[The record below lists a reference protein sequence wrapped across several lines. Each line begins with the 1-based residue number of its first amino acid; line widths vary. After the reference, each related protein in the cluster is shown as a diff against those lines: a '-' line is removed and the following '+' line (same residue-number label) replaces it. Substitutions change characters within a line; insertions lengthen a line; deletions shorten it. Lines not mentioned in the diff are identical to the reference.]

1 MAETIVLALNGG
13 TGSRAALDWVI
24 ERARTIPV
32 SLELTTVID
41 LARLP
46 TTIRKDWVLPAYEQM
61 LMDAANRVRRDA
73 PMVRVMTSVRRGAPL
88 QELLISAV
96 DADLLVIGTRE
107 AAGPLYGTLRQQIA
121 AGVSCPLVIVPTDWA
136 PRNGSVVVGV
146 DDDETSHSAVAFA
159 AGEAERLGREL
170 SVVHAWRIPALLAL
184 GWLSAGA
191 SPYEEIRM
199 AHAEV
204 LAGAVE
210 RVGAEHPTVTVR
222 NTLEHG
228 SAALILTNAA
238 EHAEMV
244 VVGTH
249 GRGMMTGLLLG
260 SVAHDLLISM
270 PCPVVVVPPLADMP
284 LLRSN
289 DEQDK

>member
-13 TGSRAALDWVI
+13 TGSPAALDWVI
-24 ERARTIPV
+24 ERARILQI

-46 TTIRKDWVLPAYEQM
+46 TTIAKDRVLPAYEQM
-61 LMDAANRVRRDA
+61 LMDSASRVRRDA
-73 PMVRVMTSVRRGAPL
+73 PAVQVMTSVRRGAPL
-88 QELLISAV
+88 QELLNSAA

-107 AAGPLYGTLRQQIA
+107 AAGSLYGTLRHQIA
-121 AGVSCPLVIVPTDWA
+121 AGVSCPLVIVPTDWT

-146 DDDETSHSAVAFA
+146 DDDETSHRAVAFA
-159 AGEAERLGREL
+159 AREAERLGREL
-170 SVVHAWRIPALLAL
+170 SIVHAWRIPTLLAL

-191 SPYEEIRM
+191 SSYDEIRM

-204 LAGAVE
+204 LAGVVE
-210 RVGAEHPTVTVR
+210 RVRAEHPTLVVR
-222 NTLEHG
+222 DTLEQG
-228 SAALILTNAA
+228 SAALVLTGAA

-249 GRGMMTGLLLG
+249 GRRMIAGLLLG
-260 SVAHDLLISM
+260 SIAHDLLISM
-270 PCPVVVVPPLADMP
+270 PCPVVVVPHPADVP
-284 LLRSN
+284 LLIPN
-289 DEQDK
+289 AEHGK

>member
-1 MAETIVLALNGG
+1 MAERIILALNGG

-24 ERARTIPV
+24 GRARTIRI

-46 TTIRKDWVLPAYEQM
+46 TTITKDWVLPAYEQL
-61 LMDAANRVRRDA
+61 LMDAASRVRGDA
-73 PMVRVMTSVRRGAPL
+73 PTVQVMTSVRRGAPL
-88 QELLISAV
+88 QELLISAA

-107 AAGPLYGTLRQQIA
+107 AAGSLYGTLRHQIA
-121 AGVSCPLVIVPTDWA
+121 AGVSCPLVIVPTDWT
-136 PRNGSVVVGV
+136 PCNGSVVVGV
-146 DDDETSHSAVAFA
+146 DDDETSQFAVDFA
-159 AGEAERLGREL
+159 AREAERLGREL
-170 SVVHAWRIPALLAL
+170 SVVHAWRIPTLLAL

-191 SPYEEIRM
+191 SPYDEIRM

-204 LAGAVE
+204 LAGVVE
-210 RVGAEHPTVTVR
+210 RVRAEHVTVVVR
-222 NTLEHG
+222 DTLEHG
-228 SAALILTNAA
+228 SAALVLTDAA

-249 GRGMMTGLLLG
+249 GRGVMAGLFLG

-270 PCPVVVVPPLADMP
+270 PCPVVVVPHPADRP
-284 LLRSN
+284 LLIPN
-289 DEQDK
+289 AAQDK

>member
-24 ERARTIPV
+24 ERARTLQI

-46 TTIRKDWVLPAYEQM
+46 TTITKDRVLSAYEQM
-61 LMDAANRVRRDA
+61 LMDSASRVRRDA
-73 PMVRVMTSVRRGAPL
+73 PAVQVMTSVRRGAPL
-88 QELLISAV
+88 QELLNSAA

-107 AAGPLYGTLRQQIA
+107 AAGSLYGTLRHQIA
-121 AGVSCPLVIVPTDWA
+121 AGVSCPLVIVPTDWT

-146 DDDETSHSAVAFA
+146 DDDETSHRAVAFA
-159 AGEAERLGREL
+159 AREAERLGREL
-170 SVVHAWRIPALLAL
+170 SIVHAWRIPTLLAL

-191 SPYEEIRM
+191 SSYDEIRM

-204 LAGAVE
+204 LAGVVE
-210 RVGAEHPTVTVR
+210 RVRAEHPTVVVR
-222 NTLEHG
+222 DTLEQG
-228 SAALILTNAA
+228 SAALVLTGAA

-249 GRGMMTGLLLG
+249 GRRMIAGLLLG
-260 SVAHDLLISM
+260 SIAHDLLISM
-270 PCPVVVVPPLADMP
+270 PCPVVVVPHPAEVP
-284 LLRSN
+284 LLIPN
-289 DEQDK
+289 AEHGK